1 MGGIGDAVSYTVIA
15 LGFVLL
21 IFLGALFFV
30 QASRRGNLR
39 SKLVRGRRAGEQRRG
54 SRGVRSGGS

>member
-1 MGGIGDAVSYTVIA
+1 MGEIGDAVSYTLIA

-30 QASRRGNLR
+30 QATRRGNLR
-39 SKLVRGRRAGEQRRG
+39 FKWGRRRPEEEQRGRVSSRG
-54 SRGVRSGGS
+54 S

>member
-1 MGGIGDAVSYTVIA
+1 MGGIGEAVSYTVIA

-30 QASRRGNLR
+30 QVSRRGNFR
-39 SKLVRGRRAGEQRRG
+39 FKWRRG
-54 SRGVRSGGS
+54 ERPEEHRRG

>member
-1 MGGIGDAVSYTVIA
+1 MGEIGDAVSYTVIA
-15 LGFVLL
+15 LGFVLM

-39 SKLVRGRRAGEQRRG
+39 FKWGRGRRSEEQRRG
-54 SRGVRSGGS
+54 SEGVSSRGS

>member
-1 MGGIGDAVSYTVIA
+1 MGQLGDAVSYTVIA
-15 LGFVLL
+15 LGFALL

-39 SKLVRGRRAGEQRRG
+39 FKWGRGPRAEERRREENVSSRG
-54 SRGVRSGGS
+54 S

>member
-1 MGGIGDAVSYTVIA
+1 MGTTGDAVSYTVFA
-15 LGFVLL
+15 LGFVVL

-39 SKLVRGRRAGEQRRG
+39 FKWRRGQPPEEQRRG
-54 SRGVRSGGS
+54 

>member
-1 MGGIGDAVSYTVIA
+1 MGGIGEAVSYTVIA

-30 QASRRGNLR
+30 QVSRRGN
-39 SKLVRGRRAGEQRRG
+39 VRFKWRRG
-54 SRGVRSGGS
+54 NRPEEHRRG

>member
-1 MGGIGDAVSYTVIA
+1 MGGTGEAVSYTLIA

-30 QASRRGNLR
+30 QATRRGN
-39 SKLVRGRRAGEQRRG
+39 VRFKWRRG
-54 SRGVRSGGS
+54 GRPEEHRRG

>member
-1 MGGIGDAVSYTVIA
+1 MGGTGEAVSYTVIA

-30 QASRRGNLR
+30 QVSRRGN
-39 SKLVRGRRAGEQRRG
+39 VRFKWWRRG
-54 SRGVRSGGS
+54 ERGEEHRRS

>member
-1 MGGIGDAVSYTVIA
+1 MGQLGDAVSYTVIA

-30 QASRRGNLR
+30 QASRRGNVR
-39 SKLVRGRRAGEQRRG
+39 FKWGRGRSAEEQRRREESVS
-54 SRGVRSGGS
+54 SRGS